1 MIHRY
6 REFMVPW
13 DGTNFVQGEC
23 APKRYRCEWRTEA
36 ACVREDIA
44 RRLSKIDQSIITNGA
59 IFESWPQNPKRLQ
72 VKSSHPAR
80 ISEQAFT

>member
-1 MIHRY
+1 MRRHMHGSLRRNQFRSTRAQKRHR
-6 REFMVPW
+6 R
-13 DGTNFVQGEC
+13 G
-23 APKRYRCEWRTEA
+23 RRTEA

-59 IFESWPQNPKRLQ
+59 IFKSWPQNPKRLQ